1 MIKDSKYVKINSA
14 NLLYLIFSKEN
25 VYFEEI
31 YGKCQFL
38 LMKAKKKIKQYEKLW
53 SKIRDLIRLMIKNSW
68 LWWKIYENQIPYDEL
83 SLNKTTE
90 IANMIVVVRVV
101 FQKNNK
107 YYPNILLV
115 EYLHKLWTIK
125 NAIFW

>member
-1 MIKDSKYVKINSA
+1 
-14 NLLYLIFSKEN
+14 
-25 VYFEEI
+25 
-31 YGKCQFL
+31 
-38 LMKAKKKIKQYEKLW
+38 MKAKKKIKQYEKLW